1 MIRHPPNSPLFPST
15 PSFRSLLREPRP
27 RRQIRRDARR
37 LILRSKLFPPL
48 AADALR
54 DVWKRSGRGDKE
66 LIEEVLVGMCASA
79 ADELKATIERSV
91 VGSGIFERWISD
103 VRNGGPSTRVRA
115 ATRLGYVHDLRGVF
129 ELARATEDGSL
140 EVRMAA
146 VLGLGRLQDPR
157 GLLALVT
164 IASKP
169 SSEIPDFTD
178 RKSTRLNSSH
188 LVISY
193 AVFCLKKKKPSD

>member
-1 MIRHPPNSPLFPST
+1 METRHGG
-15 PSFRSLLREPRP
+15 
-27 RRQIRRDARR
+27 QIRGDARR

-54 DVWKRSGRGDKE
+54 DVWKRSRRGDKE
-66 LIEEVLVGMCASA
+66 LIEGILVEMCASA
-79 ADELKATIERSV
+79 ADELKVTIERSI

-103 VRNGGPSTRVRA
+103 VRNGGISTRVRA

-169 SSEIPDFTD
+169 SSEIPDFTLAAALAGCAP
-178 RKSTRLNSSH
+178 KSPGSLANLLPARETRARR
-188 LVISY
+188 IGMW
-193 AVFCLKKKKPSD
+193 APSRLPDP